1 MTIGRLGVDGM
12 GINTGKAAA
21 ATREQ
26 RHAVLPGPTLVLFV
40 VIERLGMNETD
51 INRGK
56 AAAVTREQRY
66 ASLLI
71 LPSFSFVVPR
81 SGELRT
87 QKLKSHLVRTQS
99 LNVLP
104 LKPGASQYIAIHA
117 TLTARDF
124 FLAYFYTSGPFT
136 CIFSKTSPDFSLC
149 WLWLTHGSSVG
160 PQNKIGH
167 PAGCRF
173 PY

>member
-1 MTIGRLGVDGM
+1 MHRFESL
-12 GINTGKAAA
+12 NPQ
-21 ATREQ
+21 ESECS
-26 RHAVLPGPTLVLFV
+26 VLTVNSYLQPR
-40 VIERLGMNETD
+40 IWCANETD
-51 INRGK
+51 
-56 AAAVTREQRY
+56 
-66 ASLLI
+66 
-71 LPSFSFVVPR
+71 SFVLTQERPTLKPRDEKYVELRRFNCRALFIYLFPPR

-99 LNVLP
+99 LNDLP
-104 LKPGASQYIAIHA
+104 LKPGVGQYIAIHA

-124 FLAYFYTSGPFT
+124 FLAYFYPSGPFT
-136 CIFSKTSPDFSLC
+136 RTFPDLSRFLLC

-173 PY
+173 PC